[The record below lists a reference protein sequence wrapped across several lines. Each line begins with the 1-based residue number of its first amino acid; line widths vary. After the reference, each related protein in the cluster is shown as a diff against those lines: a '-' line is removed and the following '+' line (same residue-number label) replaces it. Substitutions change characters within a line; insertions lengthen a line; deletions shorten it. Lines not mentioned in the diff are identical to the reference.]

1 MSHVEKETEK
11 PEEEFTNFCDLE
23 GFEETFENFGSDKK
37 ENSDETENVK
47 DFVLEVGELGK
58 TTIQNGTKP
67 AILPENIKKTVERP
81 KLSLRM
87 EIPKLGYKRSAT
99 DEMKNESKII
109 KKQKIVEE
117 VPDSSPHPQIKESVN
132 SSAPSFSKF
141 KFSEKFK
148 PSFLQRAS
156 VDSRSSMASELSVA
170 SKSETRR
177 SSIASESE
185 TRRSSVFSES
195 ETRRSS
201 GAPESETRRSSGAPE
216 SETRR
221 SSGAPESETRRSSVA
236 SESASLETRSSM
248 ASAETRSSM
257 EMGEEGR
264 FTRGLSVKPSI
275 DRFFRKDSTAISAQ
289 SNKILEKLKNA
300 KERVEQCVQENV
312 VKKTIANS
320 KEILEVTKESTQTL
334 RTNQEE
340 LESLNFSVSALETQ
354 FCETQF

>member
-201 GAPESETRRSSGAPE
+201 GAPESEP
-216 SETRR
+216 
-221 SSGAPESETRRSSVA
+221 RRSSVA